1 MTYFSVTKQ
10 ELVKAM
16 TIGGQFAGKNR
27 SIPISDCIKIESLG
41 DKVRIYSTDGD
52 NWIGK
57 RCMITEKSEDD
68 YSFCVSLKNIMPYI
82 KTCSNIITF
91 RMDIEKGILYV
102 EHESSKASFPLL
114 VSDTFQSTPKISD
127 ENNTISIKSSLFHDW
142 IGNCTDFVAHDEL
155 RPILNG
161 MFLTLHDNKIE
172 YCATDGHAMIT
183 ESLNFDY
190 DNKSASV
197 IIRNNIFKAV
207 SDMTIGTENT
217 KIVFDNSMIMIQS
230 GNAVLF
236 TKQIEGNYPN
246 FNAII
251 PTTHN
256 FKETVNKKELIGA
269 INRLNTIS
277 SSNNGLLKFDFKSD
291 SLHINC
297 VDLDFEISGDENI
310 SCNGDGECI
319 IGFKGEKISNAMAS
333 INTDD
338 AIFYLIDET
347 KAAIIRNNDIN
358 STLNILVMPM
368 LIN

>member
-27 SIPISDCIKIESLG
+27 ALPIGDCIKIESVG

-57 RCMITEKSEDD
+57 RCMTEEKSEDD
-68 YSFCVSLKNIMPYI
+68 YSVCVSLKNIMPYI
-82 KTCSNIITF
+82 KTCSNTITF
-91 RMDIEKGILYV
+91 RMDIEKGVLFV
-102 EHESSKASFPLL
+102 EHGNSKASFPLL
-114 VSDTFQSTPKISD
+114 VSDNFPSTPKISK
-127 ENNTISIKSSLFHDW
+127 ENNTISIKSSLFHEW
-142 IGNCTDFVAHDEL
+142 ISNCTNFVAHDEL

-161 MFLTLHDNKIE
+161 MFITLHDNKIE
-172 YCATDGHAMIT
+172 YCSTDGHALIT
-183 ESLNFDY
+183 ECMDFDY

-197 IIRNNIFKAV
+197 IVRNNIFKAV
-207 SDMTIGTENT
+207 SDMTLDTENT

-230 GNAVLF
+230 GNAVLY

-246 FNAII
+246 FRAII
-251 PTTHN
+251 PPTHN
-256 FKETVNKKELIGA
+256 LKEVVNKKELVGA

-277 SSNNGLLKFDFKSD
+277 SSNNGLLKFDFKAD

-297 VDLDFEISGDENI
+297 IDLDFEISGDENI

-333 INTDD
+333 INTDE
-338 AIFYLIDET
+338 AIFYLLDES
-347 KAAIIRNNDIN
+347 KAAIIRNNDEN